1 MQRIFFQSDNIT
13 KEEEDDLIL
22 EQIKEEYGFDDIKE
36 FFNEGKVTENIYF
49 FYGGESENFYR
60 AVEFMGPDAE
70 NREFAAF
77 LMFDMGRQVM
87 ASNRLLIHVETGDIF
102 YENHNTGENFYNF
115 LVTQKSEEAA
125 FIPKKFSYLNTFEIY
140 ISQFLQEFSLDD
152 VEKKKKFKNS
162 PKNSKYLFY
171 RFKVYVKAYGGIRKK
186 IRHTRKYEDSIGMQ
200 KLEEKSKQF
209 LIEKIIY
216 GIEFKNLFNIEREKK
231 PEIIETVEIIIK

>member
-1 MQRIFFQSDNIT
+1 MQRIFVQSDNIT

-152 VEKKKKFKNS
+152 VEKKK
-162 PKNSKYLFY
+162 YL
-171 RFKVYVKAYGGIRKK
+171 K
-186 IRHTRKYEDSIGMQ
+186 IRPKIQNIYFIVLRCTL
-200 KLEEKSKQF
+200 KLMEG
-209 LIEKIIY
+209 L
-216 GIEFKNLFNIEREKK
+216 EKK
-231 PEIIETVEIIIK
+231 SDIPESMKTLLVCKNWKKKANNF

>member
-1 MQRIFFQSDNIT
+1 MQRIFVQSDNIT

-125 FIPKKFSYLNTFEIY
+125 FIPKKFSYRNTFEVY
-140 ISQFLQEFSLDD
+140 ISQFLQTFSLDD
-152 VEKKKKFKNS
+152 VEKKN
-162 PKNSKYLFY
+162 L
-171 RFKVYVKAYGGIRKK
+171 K
-186 IRHTRKYEDSIGMQ
+186 IRPKIQNIYFIVLWSTL
-200 KLEEKSKQF
+200 KLMKA
-209 LIEKIIY
+209 L
-216 GIEFKNLFNIEREKK
+216 EKK
-231 PEIIETVEIIIK
+231 SDIPESMKTLLVCKNWKKKTNNF

>member
-1 MQRIFFQSDNIT
+1 MQRIFVQSDNIT

-152 VEKKKKFKNS
+152 VEKKN
-162 PKNSKYLFY
+162 NL
-171 RFKVYVKAYGGIRKK
+171 K
-186 IRHTRKYEDSIGMQ
+186 IRPKIQNIYFIVLRCTL
-200 KLEEKSKQF
+200 KLMEG
-209 LIEKIIY
+209 L
-216 GIEFKNLFNIEREKK
+216 EKK
-231 PEIIETVEIIIK
+231 SDIPESMKTLLVCKNWKKKANNF

>member
-1 MQRIFFQSDNIT
+1 MQRIFVQFDNIT

-77 LMFDMGRQVM
+77 LMSDMGRQVM
-87 ASNRLLIHVETGDIF
+87 ASNRLSMHVKTGDIF

-125 FIPKKFSYLNTFEIY
+125 FIPKKFSYRNTFEVY
-140 ISQFLQEFSLDD
+140 ISQFLQTFSLDD
-152 VEKKKKFKNS
+152 VEKKN
-162 PKNSKYLFY
+162 L
-171 RFKVYVKAYGGIRKK
+171 K
-186 IRHTRKYEDSIGMQ
+186 IRPKIQNIYFIVLWSTL
-200 KLEEKSKQF
+200 KLMKA
-209 LIEKIIY
+209 L
-216 GIEFKNLFNIEREKK
+216 EKK
-231 PEIIETVEIIIK
+231 SDIPESMKTLLVCKNWKKKTNNF

>member
-162 PKNSKYLFY
+162 PKTSKYLFY
-171 RFKVYVKAYGGIRKK
+171 RFKEYVKAYGGIRKK
-186 IRHTRKYEDSIGMQ
+186 IRHTKKYEDSIGMQ

>member
-60 AVEFMGPDAE
+60 TVEFMGPDAE

-125 FIPKKFSYLNTFEIY
+125 FIPKKFSYRNTFEVY
-140 ISQFLQEFSLDD
+140 ISQFLQTFSLDD
-152 VEKKKKFKNS
+152 VEKKN
-162 PKNSKYLFY
+162 L
-171 RFKVYVKAYGGIRKK
+171 K
-186 IRHTRKYEDSIGMQ
+186 IRPKIQNIYFIVLWSTL
-200 KLEEKSKQF
+200 KLMKA
-209 LIEKIIY
+209 L
-216 GIEFKNLFNIEREKK
+216 EKK
-231 PEIIETVEIIIK
+231 SDIPESMKTLLVCKNWKKKTNNF